1 MEQEAAALVD
11 VESRCRLC
19 FSVEDLTCSLFLPE
33 GEPSREVIDMILE
46 CTSIRITLA
55 EDYPSKV
62 CEACLET
69 LDKFHHYRQRCLQN
83 DKILKSHRDGKAKPA
98 QEQRPPVQVKQEPV
112 HLDEVTAAAVV
123 PEPPEADPH
132 AQAVKQEDPG
142 GSSILRSILLQS
154 RESGRAPSTASAEHE
169 LEQDNPLAIV
179 AQPSEDED
187 RKDLSPKEEK
197 PQLPPA
203 QASLLQQML
212 LQQQGFSSRETQ
224 PSPHPGPSHLEAS
237 PSLLKRM
244 LLEGGSSNQDRQ
256 SPLEGPSTLNH
267 RPPTRTENP
276 QEPTMNQHH
285 HHDEN
290 HNEEHSETPLASQLR
305 AILLQHRAAAAA
317 VAAAGS
323 TSSSSTT
330 TTMTTSCSNS
340 AVQHEQ
346 QQQSQQ
352 QQQQQ
357 QQQHHQL
364 QQAQL
369 EKPEVSYL
377 RSLFM
382 RNDSDG
388 NEDSEGEVTVDPNEQ
403 ANREILFNMFQELQA
418 KNEQNSDDTDD
429 SEDRA
434 FDYRIPSVRRRSSES
449 TESRK
454 RRRMDFTCLL
464 CGRPFLNRSKLVLH
478 MRTHIDPPESTAPS
492 SAGSTLPS
500 ASVTAH
506 NTNSAAAAAAAAA
519 LAAASAGPVAAAAA
533 AAVAAA
539 AAAAAA
545 AVPHGE
551 NATGATAEDDE
562 ESRQIELLERRSYAC
577 YICGADQN
585 NLQQLKEHLL
595 LAHQDR
601 IRSRGRAKER
611 PKPLINCNFC
621 SRQFRSQFAYG
632 EHLRTHT
639 GERPFPC
646 DQCDKRFPRRFQLL
660 GHLYNVHKQSW
671 VADESKAK
679 FVKK

>member
-1 MEQEAAALVD
+1 MEQEAAALAD

-83 DKILKSHRDGKAKPA
+83 DKILKSHRDAKLKPA
-98 QEQRPPVQVKQEPV
+98 QEPHLPVQVKQEQ
-112 HLDEVTAAAVV
+112 DE
-123 PEPPEADPH
+123 
-132 AQAVKQEDPG
+132 VKQEDPG

-154 RESGRAPSTASAEHE
+154 RESGRETSSASAEHE
-169 LEQDNPLAIV
+169 LEQDNPAIV
-179 AQPSEDED
+179 TQPSEDED
-187 RKDLSPKEEK
+187 YKDLSPKEEK

-212 LQQQGFSSRETQ
+212 LQQQGCSSRETK
-224 PSPHPGPSHLEAS
+224 SPHPGPSQLEAS

-267 RPPTRTENP
+267 RTPTRTEK
-276 QEPTMNQHH
+276 QETTINQHH

-317 VAAAGS
+317 VAAAAS
-323 TSSSSTT
+323 TSSSSSTT
-330 TTMTTSCSNS
+330 TMTTSSSNS
-340 AVQHEQ
+340 VAKQDQ
-346 QQQSQQ
+346 QQQTQQ
-352 QQQQQ
+352 QPIKEE
-357 QQQHHQL
+357 
-364 QQAQL
+364 QL

-388 NEDSEGEVTVDPNEQ
+388 NEDSEGEIKVDPNEQ

-418 KNEQNSDDTDD
+418 KHEQNSDDTDD

-454 RRRMDFTCLL
+454 RRRMDFTCML
-464 CGRPFLNRSKLVLH
+464 CSRPFLNRSKLVLH
-478 MRTHIDPPESTAPS
+478 MRTHIDPPESTPPS
-492 SAGSTLPS
+492 STASALPTVS
-500 ASVTAH
+500 IPAH
-506 NTNSAAAAAAAAA
+506 NTNSSAAAAAA
-519 LAAASAGPVAAAAA
+519 LAASSGGPVAAAAA

-545 AVPHGE
+545 IVPHGE
-551 NATGATAEDDE
+551 NAACATAEDDE